1 MSLEAARIGGHN
13 TAAAR
18 LPEKRRDRGPGSLGT
33 VLASLCFPTPHRKGV
48 SRGKC
53 QSHILPHVNG
63 EGKSRDLG
71 SNPLVRIHELG
82 SPRRR
87 FAL

>member
-1 MSLEAARIGGHN
+1 MGTS
-13 TAAAR
+13 R
-18 LPEKRRDRGPGSLGT
+18 LPEKRRGRGLGSLGI

-53 QSHILPHVNG
+53 QNCILSSVSG
-63 EGKSRDLG
+63 EGKSRDLA
-71 SNPLVRIHELG
+71 SNLPVRIHELG

>member
-1 MSLEAARIGGHN
+1 MG
-13 TAAAR
+13 AAR

-53 QSHILPHVNG
+53 QSCILPYVNG

-71 SNPLVRIHELG
+71 SNLPMRIHELG
-82 SPRRR
+82 SPEGDLPSEST
-87 FAL
+87 FI